1 MPSTFGSMEISKT
14 GMLTYNAAIQT
25 TAHNIANIET
35 KGYSRQTAN
44 YEALVANK
52 SSSTVQGF
60 GVGVVDVTRERN
72 EYYDN
77 KYIRT
82 QSSYNKY
89 ETDQYYLNCLQD
101 LICGNVTSDDKSRI
115 MDAFDDFYSSLSNLV
130 GNPNNLTI
138 RTEAATRAQTM
149 AEYIQNMGKNMQ
161 QLQDEANTEIKTT
174 VDQINSIAKKI
185 TSLNRQ
191 INVIEAYGNNANDL
205 RDQRSLLIDELSQ
218 YANVEVLEK
227 KGTIDKQNG
236 RKTEELAV
244 DTQYYVYLNG
254 NTLVDGYSV
263 NEIIYEQK
271 ETYSGICDIKGC
283 YALRWSDGTDFLEHS
298 RSLGGKLQSLF
309 EIRDG
314 NNNTTLEG
322 MITSL
327 SGKELQLSKST
338 KDSKANFIN
347 DINLLNIPTHDGEL
361 IVNGTV
367 YRYETFK
374 ADYDAAK
381 DEYTYTFTLKDVS
394 NVATEPMLQTAYS
407 SQMTIGVGENVE
419 GRGIPYYF
427 AQLNEFVRVF
437 SSKFNEIQNSGH
449 DLYDEFGIDFFTAKT
464 PASGKDYV
472 MKEEKHGFD
481 TSKMDQVDDAS
492 YYYMTAANYK
502 VSNEMILDPKKLAAK
517 AVVKDAEGHYT
528 SIGND
533 NWENIQKL
541 SELKDDSSMFLHG
554 APDTFI
560 QSLASSMGVEASRA
574 EHLSISQKNLLTA
587 IDQNRQSVSGVDEDE
602 EAEDL
607 MVFQQML
614 YNQYKVLSVM
624 NQVLDKLINGTAV

>member
-82 QSSYNKY
+82 QSTYNKY

-607 MVFQQML
+607 MIFQQML

>member
-82 QSSYNKY
+82 QSTYNKY

-407 SQMTIGVGENVE
+407 SQMTISVGENVE

-481 TSKMDQVDDAS
+481 TSKWIRW
-492 YYYMTAANYK
+492 MTRR
-502 VSNEMILDPKKLAAK
+502 I
-517 AVVKDAEGHYT
+517 
-528 SIGND
+528 I
-533 NWENIQKL
+533 I
-541 SELKDDSSMFLHG
+541 
-554 APDTFI
+554 
-560 QSLASSMGVEASRA
+560 
-574 EHLSISQKNLLTA
+574 
-587 IDQNRQSVSGVDEDE
+587 
-602 EAEDL
+602 
-607 MVFQQML
+607 
-614 YNQYKVLSVM
+614 
-624 NQVLDKLINGTAV
+624 

>member
-82 QSSYNKY
+82 QSTYNKY

-407 SQMTIGVGENVE
+407 SQMTISVGENVE